1 MLDIQDVSVHLNHK
15 TIVDG
20 VSLRV
25 DENDFFMLVGPN
37 GAGKST
43 LIKAIMRIHKYRGRV
58 LLNGRDILSIR
69 PKALASMI
77 GVLAQEH
84 QPQFPHTV
92 YEVVSLGRYAHM
104 KGMFG
109 ALGREDREMI
119 QKALAMTGLD
129 RMADQSVLTLSGGEL
144 QRVFLA
150 QVLAQDPSLLIL
162 DEPANHLDIKYQI
175 TLFDIIREW
184 SKAPG
189 KAVLAVVH
197 DLNTALCYG
206 TRALLMHQGKA
217 YAQGEVRQVLNREN
231 LKAIYSVDVAQ
242 WMTDLLKQWT

>member
-1 MLDIQDVSVHLNHK
+1 MLDVQDVSVQLNHK
-15 TIVDG
+15 TIVEG
-20 VSLRV
+20 VSFHV
-25 DENDFFMLVGPN
+25 GENDFFMLVGPN

-43 LIKAIMRIHKYRGRV
+43 LIKAIMRIHKYRGKV

-69 PKALASMI
+69 PRALASLV

-84 QPQFPHTV
+84 QPQFSHTV
-92 YEVVSLGRYAHM
+92 YDVVSLGRYAHM
-104 KGMFG
+104 KGLFG
-109 ALGREDREMI
+109 ALGREDREKI

-129 RMADQSVLTLSGGEL
+129 QMADRSVLTLSGGEL
-144 QRVFLA
+144 QRVYLA

-175 TLFDIIREW
+175 TLFDIIKEW

-197 DLNTALCYG
+197 DLNTALRYG